1 MILLMAILSYSI
13 SYSNSLLIALLI
25 YSYFVLLLD
34 GMLIATLLFG
44 WLLCD
49 FMALSLVG
57 IVCFLRCSLELSLK
71 SRPHYENNA
80 SKVLV
85 WLESSQGQLS
95 I

>member
-25 YSYFVLLLD
+25 YSYLVLLLD
-34 GMLIATLLFG
+34 GMLIATWLFG

-57 IVCFLRCSLELSLK
+57 ILCFCD
-71 SRPHYENNA
+71 A
-80 SKVLV
+80 A
-85 WLESSQGQLS
+85 
-95 I
+95 

>member
-1 MILLMAILSYSI
+1 MRFYGFVFSRD
-13 SYSNSLLIALLI
+13 
-25 YSYFVLLLD
+25 FVL
-34 GMLIATLLFG
+34 
-44 WLLCD
+44 
-49 FMALSLVG
+49 
-57 IVCFLRCSLELSLK
+57 LRCSLELSLN